1 MNNVHFIGIGGI
13 GMSGLAQI
21 LLSQNI
27 QVTGSDLAES
37 RVTKKLVEAG
47 ATLFI
52 GHCASYIK
60 SGTTVVYTSDIKE
73 NNPEYLAAKNLQCP
87 LLHRSDLLKLLMQ
100 KYQTLA
106 VTGTHGKT
114 TTSSLLTWVL
124 HVAGQ
129 DPSFAVGG
137 MIAQLDANAKH
148 GDGKYFVA
156 EADESDGSFLRYN
169 PFGGIITNIGLDH
182 MNYYQTEEVLEK
194 AFNTFATQVESQ
206 QHLFWCRD
214 DVRLQKLNI
223 SGVSYGFNSA
233 SDVRILRFKQKGWKT
248 IFDVAYQGKCFPQI
262 EISQIGSYNVLNASA
277 VFGLALKLGLE
288 EHLIRKGLATFPGVG
303 RRCTHR
309 GEVQGILFI
318 DDYAHHPNEI
328 RATLQAIRDA
338 IGEKRLVVLFQPH
351 RYSRTKDCLGSY
363 QGIFEQADL
372 LYITDIYA
380 AGEKEIPGLSHKNI
394 LAELTQNPQLL
405 CSYAS
410 RQSIAEDV
418 FHKLQPHDVVV
429 TLGAGDIH
437 AAIPEMIQCIE
448 KNPPKIHVGVIYGGK
463 SAEHAVSHLS
473 AKHVLNCLKTPF
485 YDVNPFLIT
494 QEGKWLLPE
503 NSFNESK
510 DMIDRTVW
518 EKLQECTICFPV
530 LHGPFGEDGTIQG
543 FFETIGMPYVGCD
556 HQSAA
561 ICMDK
566 TVAKRLIEREGMLT
580 SPFIAFNQSEWK
592 GNSDGISQQITQ
604 KLTFPLIVKP
614 AHLGSSIG
622 VAKIESIE
630 QLGEAIQ
637 QAFIYDTVI
646 LVENFIKG
654 REIEFAVFGNDLAHV
669 FPPGEIL
676 THGEIYDFHGKY
688 SSQNAMSTAE
698 QAQLPQEWI
707 DRGMDLALK
716 AYQAATCKGM
726 ARVDFFMD
734 DTGCFWFNEI
744 NPIPGFTPYSL
755 YPQICHSNG
764 LPGDKLMDQLI
775 ILGLQRTRQKRKK
788 DQMSLAIK

>member
-1 MNNVHFIGIGGI
+1 MKDVHFIGIGGI

-21 LLSQNI
+21 LLSQDI
-27 QVTGSDLAES
+27 KVTGSDLTES
-37 RVTKKLVEAG
+37 RVTKKLAEAG

-52 GHCASYIK
+52 GHCASYVK
-60 SGTTVVYTSDIKE
+60 PGTTVVYTSDIQE

-87 LLHRSDLLKLLMQ
+87 LLHRSDLLSLLMQ

-137 MIAQLDANAKH
+137 VIAQLDANAGH
-148 GDGKYFVA
+148 GHGKYFVA
-156 EADESDGSFLRYN
+156 EADESDGSFLCYR

-182 MNYYQTEEVLEK
+182 MNYYQTEEALSN
-194 AFNTFATQVESQ
+194 AFHTFSTQIESA

-214 DVRLQKLNI
+214 DERLRKLNI
-223 SGVSYGFNSA
+223 QGVSYGFDPV
-233 SDVRILRFKQKGWKT
+233 SDLRILKFTQKGWKT
-248 IFDVAYQGKCFPQI
+248 VFDVVYQGKQFSQI

-277 VFGLALKLGLE
+277 VFGLALNLGIDE
-288 EHLIRKGLATFPGVG
+288 QLIRKGLATFPGVG

-309 GEVQGILFI
+309 GEVQGVLFI

-328 RATLQAIRDA
+328 RATLKAIRHA
-338 IGEKRLVVLFQPH
+338 IGEKRLIVLFQPH
-351 RYSRTKDCLGSY
+351 RYTRTKECLGTY
-363 QGIFEQADL
+363 QGIFAPADL

-380 AGEKEIPGLSHKNI
+380 AGEEEIPGLSHENI
-394 LAELTQNPQLL
+394 LAELKLDRQLS

-410 RQSIAEDV
+410 RQGIADCV
-418 FHKLQPHDVVV
+418 YGKLLPHDVVV

-437 AAIPEMIQCIE
+437 TAIPAMMQLIE
-448 KNPPKIHVGVIYGGK
+448 KKPPKIHVGVIYGGK

-473 AKHVLNCLKTPF
+473 AKHILDCLKTPL
-485 YDVNPFLIT
+485 YEVTPFLIT
-494 QEGKWLLPE
+494 QEGKWRLPE
-503 NSFNESK
+503 NPMDESEE
-510 DMIDRTVW
+510 IIPGFVW
-518 EKLQECTICFPV
+518 QKLQECTIHFPV

-543 FFETIGMPYVGCD
+543 FFETLGKPYVGCD

-566 TVAKRLIEREGMLT
+566 TVTKRLIEREGMLT
-580 SPFIAFNQSEWK
+580 SPFVAFNQSEWHLYAAE
-592 GNSDGISQQITQ
+592 IACQIKQ
-604 KLTFPLIVKP
+604 ELTFPVIVKP

-622 VAKIESIE
+622 VKKVESVA
-630 QLGEAIQ
+630 QLPEAIQ
-637 QAFIYDTVI
+637 YAFIYDTVV

-654 REIEFAVFGNDLAHV
+654 REIEFAVFGNDAAHV

-676 THGEIYDFHGKY
+676 TSGELYDYQGKY
-688 SSQNAMSTAE
+688 SPDRAMPTAE
-698 QAQLPQEWI
+698 QAQLLPEWI
-707 DRGMDLALK
+707 EQGMSLALK

-734 DTGCFWFNEI
+734 ETGCFWFNEI

-755 YPQICHSNG
+755 YPQICKVNG
-764 LPGDKLMDQLI
+764 LPGTKLMDQLI
-775 ILGLQRTRQKRKK
+775 ILGLQRMRHKNKK
-788 DQMSLAIK
+788 DQMSLAI